1 MPAAAQQG
9 GLAFLRIG
17 VNAEAASMGD
27 AQVASSRD
35 AFSTYWNP
43 AGLAAATGNSVGGS
57 FQAWVGDSKT
67 YAAAARFR
75 AGEKGGFGLFTTAM
89 GNSDLEARST
99 PGEAQ
104 GTFDVQFVSAGA
116 SYGRR
121 FGPVRAGVSAKYLTE
136 RIFSR
141 SSNGYAFDLGLQAD
155 LRKGDI
161 RLGAAFQNLGK
172 MSLLESEATRLP
184 RMLRAGVAVFPLRI
198 WTAADEPAFLETM
211 ITGEVVHNFTAEESQ
226 IHVGISGE
234 VMEVI
239 HLRGGYISNDLLR
252 SYTFGIG
259 LGYEGLNFDYA
270 YIPFEE
276 GFGSAGHIVTLLYH
290 W

>member
-1 MPAAAQQG
+1 
-9 GLAFLRIG
+9 
-17 VNAEAASMGD
+17 MGD

-43 AGLAAATGNSVGGS
+43 AGVAAAARNSVGGS

-75 AGEKGGFGLFTTAM
+75 SGEKGGFGLFTTAM
-89 GNSDLEARST
+89 GSSDLEARST
-99 PGEAQ
+99 PGEPQ

-121 FGPVRAGVSAKYLTE
+121 VGPARAGVSAKYLTE

-141 SSNGYAFDLGLQAD
+141 SSNGYAFDFGLQAD
-155 LRKGDI
+155 ILNGDV
-161 RLGAAFQNLGK
+161 RFGAALQNVGK
-172 MSLLESEATRLP
+172 MSLLESEPTRLP
-184 RMLRAGVAVFPLRI
+184 RIFRAGLAAFPLRI
-198 WTAADEPAFLETM
+198 WTATDEAAFLETM
-211 ITGEVVHNFTAEESQ
+211 ISAEIVHNFTAEETQ
-226 IHVGISGE
+226 VHVGLSAE

-239 HLRGGYISNDLLR
+239 HLRAGYISNDLLR
-252 SYTFGIG
+252 SFTFGTG
-259 LGYEGLNFDYA
+259 LGYESLNFDYA

-276 GFGSAGHIVTLLYH
+276 GFGRAGHILTLIYH

>member
-1 MPAAAQQG
+1 
-9 GLAFLRIG
+9 
-17 VNAEAASMGD
+17 
-27 AQVASSRD
+27 
-35 AFSTYWNP
+35 
-43 AGLAAATGNSVGGS
+43 
-57 FQAWVGDSKT
+57 
-67 YAAAARFR
+67 
-75 AGEKGGFGLFTTAM
+75 
-89 GNSDLEARST
+89 
-99 PGEAQ
+99 
-104 GTFDVQFVSAGA
+104 VSAGA

-141 SSNGYAFDLGLQAD
+141 SSNGYAFDFGLQAD

-161 RLGAAFQNLGK
+161 RLGAALQNLGK

-198 WTAADEPAFLETM
+198 WTAADEAAFLETM
-211 ITGEVVHNFTAEESQ
+211 VTGEVLHNFTAEETQ

-239 HLRGGYISNDLLR
+239 HLRGGYISDDLLR
-252 SYTFGIG
+252 SFTFGIG

-276 GFGSAGHIVTLLYH
+276 GFGRAGHILTLLYH